1 MRAEMLLDRHRSNCS
16 EEVSWFP
23 GMSVRGRLV
32 LARLEH
38 TRLHAGEASEA
49 WEIWAHAVR
58 QPEHR
63 LYAAPSASYLPGVHA
78 YDAGYDLTLPDY
90 SVGPWDCNNP
100 YRAREVLEIVAC
112 ALPRRDAQRFR
123 RRLGALD
130 ELW

>member
-1 MRAEMLLDRHRSNCS
+1 MPERRAKHGKSGPMRFGNLSTA
-16 EEVSWFP
+16 F
-23 GMSVRGRLV
+23 
-32 LARLEH
+32 
-38 TRLHAGEASEA
+38 TRRRVPRIS
-49 WEIWAHAVR
+49 
-58 QPEHR
+58 Q
-63 LYAAPSASYLPGVHA
+63 GVHA